1 MSYDEAC
8 KILGVSKN
16 DSLEKIRAT
25 FREIL
30 ELSVMNTPN
39 DEEIEE
45 HKKMFKEITDAF
57 DTIYANYDK
66 DKRESKINKKYIRED
81 EFISKYKDDSF
92 ILYYAK
98 KAGIG
103 FHFLYENYYKKYY
116 ERCLNNNQTPMSIH
130 AWIVNYSKVK
140 SYCKNG
146 LDGYLSSNI
155 DELYNDYIESLSST
169 PTTSFVS
176 FVIRLIMT
184 DINSDERYK
193 FSEKTLEKYINEYI
207 KNNSGISFIEFLN
220 GKVLNYSPENVRKNI
235 SKIIDSN
242 FDFRFNNITNEELF
256 EILKAITGDANIETN
271 PKYKNKLR
279 SKDTAAIIL
288 AHISKN
294 DKDVITLAEMIGS
307 NIDILANAYM
317 YLRSDTDM
325 SFKDYLSLVAC
336 VKALNKADDHNTVL
350 GLINNNNKRVKV
362 ILKKNESL
370 ITQGLIDDI

>member
-1 MSYDEAC
+1 MNYDEAC

-16 DSLEKIRAT
+16 DSLEKIRTT

-45 HKKMFKEITDAF
+45 HKKMIKEITDAF
-57 DTIYANYDK
+57 DTIYVNYDK
-66 DKRESKINKKYIRED
+66 DKRENKPNKKNIRED

-92 ILYYAK
+92 VLYYAK

-116 ERCLNNNQTPMSIH
+116 ETCLSNNQKPMSIH
-130 AWIVNYSKVK
+130 AWIAHFSKVK
-140 SYCKNG
+140 DYCKNG

-155 DELYNDYIESLSST
+155 NELYNDYIESLSST
-169 PTTSFVS
+169 PTISFVS
-176 FVIRLIMT
+176 FVTRLIMT

-207 KNNSGISFIEFLN
+207 KSNSGIPFMEFLN

-235 SKIIDSN
+235 SKIVDSN
-242 FDFRFNNITNEELF
+242 FDLGINNITNEELF

-271 PKYKNKLR
+271 PKYKANLR
-279 SKDTAAIIL
+279 SKDTAAVIL
-288 AHISKN
+288 AYVSKN

-307 NIDILANAYM
+307 NIDVLANAYM
-317 YLRSDTDM
+317 YLRNDTDM

-336 VKALNKADDHNTVL
+336 VKALDKADDHNTVL
-350 GLINNNNKRVKV
+350 GLINNNNKHVKV
-362 ILKKNESL
+362 VLKKNESQ
-370 ITQGLIDDI
+370 IMQM